1 MGLDGRFLQNG
12 RTLVPMRFQREE
24 RGGDA
29 ESQSYAFVRLLLHS
43 LVCQEE
49 HLHEIRGH
57 ESVRYK
63 REFRLIVAVKRLIVA
78 GYPFSI

>member
-49 HLHEIRGH
+49 HLREI
-57 ESVRYK
+57 
-63 REFRLIVAVKRLIVA
+63 
-78 GYPFSI
+78 